1 MSGAPGPSGE
11 GRKPFWRRALGGYA
25 PLAVGVVVVAAVIAV
40 APSTGPEEV
49 AAEDVEAG
57 IEGQAATGWGETVT
71 PCEGGGLQVPEDPY
85 SPPCFAFEGDNGGET
100 SKGVSADTITVTY
113 RQTPEPNTLALLAQL
128 MGIEFDE
135 TAEDFQ
141 RTFAGLIEYFNA
153 NFQMYGRQI
162 DLQIYDGQGTVTNEL
177 VGGGREAAATDA
189 LKAAVE
195 IEAFADVTGT
205 SQPYAEALAANQTI
219 AFGAPYLSR
228 EWFGEHRP
236 YAWSLASDCSVVGE
250 AASAYGLARLIGKPA
265 ENAEGELQGQT
276 RKMAVISPNNAEYQR
291 CAAAGLKVVEE
302 AGEEIDY
309 VTDYALDLGR
319 IPNQATSIATE
330 MVRQGITTISCF
342 CDPFMLL
349 NLTQQIEAA
358 GIDPEW
364 IVTGVG
370 FVDID
375 IIGQGLSM
383 RNDQWDGAFGASPL
397 GVQPEREESP
407 GYQAFK
413 AMRPDEEPSAAV
425 DIFYYQLYQ
434 LALGIQM
441 AGPDLTPETM
451 ETGLFSY
458 PEHTGPAGTWDYFP
472 ESYTPI
478 IDLREVVWDPDAT
491 SPLNGEEGSYV
502 GDGPR
507 FRREDVA
514 EILGEDVQIFPEDQQ
529 DEGSGDDE
537 DEEGEG

>member
-1 MSGAPGPSGE
+1 VT
-11 GRKPFWRRALGGYA
+11 RLKGYW
-25 PLAVGVVVVAAVIAV
+25 PLVVGLAVAAAVVVV
-40 APSTGPEEV
+40 APSTGEEKV
-49 AAEDVEAG
+49 EAEDVAEG
-57 IEGQAATGWGETVT
+57 IEGQPATGWDGPDATVT
-71 PCEGGGLQVPEDPY
+71 ACEGGGLQVPDDPY

-100 SKGVSADTITVTY
+100 SKGVTGDTITVTY
-113 RQTPEPNTLALLAQL
+113 RQTPEPNVLALLAQL
-128 MGIEFDE
+128 MGIEFNE

-141 RTFAGLIEYFNA
+141 RTVSGLIDYFNA

-162 DLQIYDGQGTVTNEL
+162 DLEIYDGQGTITTEL
-177 VGGGREAAATDA
+177 VGGGREAASTDG

-195 IEAFADVTGT
+195 IGAFADVTGT
-205 SQPYAEALAANQTI
+205 SQPYAEALAANKTI
-219 AFGAPYLSR
+219 AFGPPYLSR

-250 AASAYGLARLIGKPA
+250 AASAYGLARLIGQPA
-265 ENAEGELQGQT
+265 EGAEGDLKGQT
-276 RKMAVISPNNAEYQR
+276 RKMAVIAPNNAEYQR
-291 CAAAGLKVVEE
+291 CADAGLKVVED

-370 FVDID
+370 FID
-375 IIGQGLSM
+375 LDLIGQGLSKS
-383 RNDQWDGAFGASPL
+383 NDQWDHAFGASPL
-397 GVQPEREESP
+397 GVQPELEDSP
-407 GYQAFK
+407 GYKAFK
-413 AMRPDEEPSAAV
+413 SVRPDEQPSVAV
-425 DIFYYQLYQ
+425 DVFYYQLYQ

-441 AGPDLTPETM
+441 AGPELTPETL

-458 PEHTGPAGTWDYFP
+458 PEHTGPGGTWDYFP

-478 IDLREVVWDPDAT
+478 IDLREVVWDPKAI
-491 SPLNGEEGSYV
+491 SPFNHEEGSYV
-502 GDGPR
+502 GNGPR

-514 EILGEDVQIFPEDQQ
+514 EILGDDSPFAEDD
-529 DEGSGDDE
+529 SE
-537 DEEGEG
+537 DEEGE